1 LGRIVL
7 VQNSAGKYLRQLKP
21 KLTIMPYCC
30 RIRFTF
36 LVLGLLLVSALAS
49 AQRQTVTG
57 IVTDND
63 NKPLAK
69 VTVLI
74 KGDKQGTSTDA
85 LGHFT
90 IAVPDLETAILVF
103 SYVGFK
109 DEVVGL
115 RGQKVLQIAMKPG
128 ENNLGEVVVVGYGT
142 QRKADL
148 TGSVSTVSAASFND
162 RPITDASQALE
173 GQAAGVFVS
182 QTSGQPGG
190 DAAGILI
197 RGVATLGTT
206 TPYILVDGIEGNLS
220 NVNPDDIATITVLKD
235 AASAAIY
242 GSRAANGVILV
253 TTKRGGKGGLH
264 VDVNVYEGWQTATKL
279 PGSIT
284 NSVQYMNLY
293 NQALANNGQSP
304 QFSQATITQYQNGE
318 KGNDPSGAYPN
329 NDWIHMIMKTATM
342 TNYNVRLSGGNDNT
356 QYAVSLNYRNQDGIV
371 LNDNN
376 KQYSLRVNLDSKV
389 SRKFKWGM
397 DMSMMRDEMKQSWYG
412 GSQGMILELFR
423 ADPFYAAYTS
433 NGQYG
438 STWVNAVNAT
448 FNNPY
453 AMVKEGI
460 NSTAY
465 DNLTG
470 NIFGNYEIVKGL
482 TWNVTGGVNY
492 NPYFYKD
499 FTPLIQVYN
508 PLTLDPLSTMNNG
521 NPASLT
527 NTYYNSLELTFFST
541 LTYDRSFGQHAFKA
555 MAGYEQETYA
565 DHTFSAYGS
574 GFSSNTL
581 SELSASTA
589 TPEVSGSGTNWAL
602 ASYFGRLNYS
612 FADKYLL
619 EANIR
624 DDGSSRFAANQRWG
638 IFPSFSAGWNV
649 KKEDFMKDVKFLSA
663 LKVRGSWGELGN
675 QQIGLYG
682 YIPIINL
689 GQNYDFGNQIVGGT
703 AQTALSNPNIT
714 WETSK
719 KTDIGLDAGL
729 LNNKL
734 NVTLDGFHENR
745 SNILQQVVIPS
756 IVGNLTP
763 PYVNLAAVTN
773 HGWEASANY
782 ADQIGSFHFSIG
794 FNMGYARNKVT
805 YVTSTQINDVFLT
818 QVGKPINS
826 YYMLQ
831 ATGIFKTKEQA
842 DSSAQYTGITAQPG
856 DIRFADVNHDGH
868 IDASDRTVVGNSI
881 PQLTYGGSITL
892 GYKGFDAAVFL
903 QGVGKVYSFVSGE
916 LYWPFF
922 NGANMGTQ
930 WLNAWT
936 AQNPNAKYPRLLAYG
951 ANTANYTE
959 NSFWLQN
966 AAYTRIKNLQIGY
979 TLPVRWNKAM
989 GINAARFYLNAQNPF
1004 TFTKFQGMD
1013 PERVLT
1019 QTRSNSYPN
1028 VRIITAGVNLKF

>member
-1 LGRIVL
+1 MVGLTL
-7 VQNSAGKYLRQLKP
+7 LSAVA
-21 KLTIMPYCC
+21 T
-30 RIRFTF
+30 
-36 LVLGLLLVSALAS
+36 
-49 AQRQTVTG
+49 AQKETVTG
-57 IVTDND
+57 TVTDNN
-63 NKPLAK
+63 NKPLSK
-69 VTVLI
+69 VTVLL
-74 KGDKQGTSTDA
+74 KGDKKGTSTDA
-85 LGHFT
+85 YGHFS
-90 IAVPDLETAILVF
+90 IDIRNPDAATLVF

-109 DEVVGL
+109 EETVAVK
-115 RGQKVLQIAMKPG
+115 GQRTIYISLKPG
-128 ENNLGEVVVVGYGT
+128 ENSLNEVVVVGYGT

-148 TGSVSTVSAASFND
+148 TGSVSTVNADAFND

-206 TPYILVDGIEGNLS
+206 SPYILVDGIEGNLS

-293 NQALANNGQSP
+293 NQALANNGQP
-304 QFSQATITQYQNGE
+304 AQFSQATITQYQNGE
-318 KGNDPSGAYPN
+318 KGGDPSGAYPN
-329 NDWIHMIMKTATM
+329 NDWIHMIMKTAAM
-342 TNYNVRLSGGNDNT
+342 TNYNVRLSGGNDNV

-371 LNDNN
+371 MNDNN
-376 KQYSLRVNLDSKV
+376 KQYSLRVNLDSRV

-397 DMSMMRDEMKQSWYG
+397 DMSMMRDDVKQSWYNG
-412 GSQGMILELFR
+412 SSQGMLQELFR
-423 ADPFYAAYTS
+423 ADPFYTAYTS

-438 STWVNAVNAT
+438 STWVNAQNAT

-453 AMVKEGI
+453 AMVNVGI

-465 DNLTG
+465 DNLAGTL
-470 NIFGNYEIVKGL
+470 FGNYDIVKGL

-492 NPYFYKD
+492 NPYFYKN
-499 FTPLIQVYN
+499 FTPALEVYN
-508 PLTLDPLSTMNNG
+508 PLTLAPLSAMNNG
-521 NPASLT
+521 IAASVT
-527 NTYYNSLELTFFST
+527 NTSYNSLELTFFST
-541 LTYDRSFGQHAFKA
+541 LTYDKSFGLHEFKA

-574 GFSSNTL
+574 GLSSNTL
-581 SELSASTA
+581 TELSATTA

-612 FADKYLL
+612 FGDKYLF

-624 DDGSSRFAANQRWG
+624 YDGSSRFAANQRWG
-638 IFPSFSAGWNV
+638 TFPSFSAGWNI
-649 KKEDFMKDVKFLSA
+649 KKESFMKDVRFLSN

-689 GQNYDFGNQIVGGT
+689 GQNYDFGGQIVGGT

-719 KTDIGLDAGL
+719 KTDVGLDAGL

-734 NVTLDGFHENR
+734 NITLDGFHENR
-745 SNILQQVVIPS
+745 SNILQQVVIPA

-782 ADQIGSFHFSIG
+782 ADKIGGLRFNIG
-794 FNMGYARNKVT
+794 FNVGYAKNKVT
-805 YVTSTQINDVFLT
+805 YVTSTQINDVLLT
-818 QVGKPINS
+818 QVGQPINTF
-826 YYMLQ
+826 YMLK
-831 ATGIFKTKEQA
+831 ATGIYKTQEA
-842 DSSAQYTGITAQPG
+842 VDTSAKYTGVSVQPG
-856 DIRFADVNHDGH
+856 DIRLADVNHDGH
-868 IDASDRTVVGNSI
+868 VDANDRTTVGNSM
-881 PQLTYGGSITL
+881 PQLTYGGSLTL
-892 GYKGFDAAVFL
+892 GYRGFDAAVFL
-903 QGVGKVYSFVSGE
+903 QGIGKVYSFVSSE
-916 LYWPFF
+916 LYWPFL
-922 NGANMGTQ
+922 NGANVGPQ
-930 WLNAWT
+930 WLDSWT
-936 AQNPNAKYPRLLAYG
+936 AQNPNAKLPRLLAYG

-966 AAYTRIKNLQIGY
+966 ASYMRIKNLQIGY
-979 TLPVRWNKAM
+979 TLPLSWRKSM
-989 GINAARFYLNAQNPF
+989 GISAARFYLNAQNPF
-1004 TFTKFQGMD
+1004 TFTKFQGLD

-1019 QTRSNSYPN
+1019 QTSSNSYPN